1 MIRQVYRNILAVQII
16 EAAPPLTTRESEYEV
31 SLVVFTVLSGFNNGV
46 SGGMMVASGCSSDSL
61 VPRWLLVKQYKEVG
75 VLDLPMKVP
84 LEEGA
89 LVSGAGLFSLWS
101 FVLGVL
107 VLAIGTVNG
116 GFR

>member
-1 MIRQVYRNILAVQII
+1 VD
-16 EAAPPLTTRESEYEV
+16 RESEYEV

-46 SGGMMVASGCSSDSL
+46 SGVCSGCSSDSL

-75 VLDLPMKVP
+75 GLDLPMKTP

-116 GFR
+116 GFRKGENFKITN